1 MAEPASLES
10 AADDRRL
17 QCDDE
22 GGSKAGN
29 LKPYLTSIR
38 VYPIKSLD
46 PLVLPEATVAD
57 EAGIAGDREFALFD
71 AHGTVLHAKR
81 LGKRIMS
88 IRARYQRDGRSVELR
103 VGDSCERFD
112 LEDDRE
118 AVEAWFS
125 LQLQCPV
132 SLRRNG
138 RTGFVD
144 DSDALGPTLVG
155 SASLASVADWFDL
168 ETEELRRR
176 LRTNLEIAG
185 LEPFEEDSLFGPPG
199 QPRRFRIGAVELMG
213 TNPCSRCIV
222 PSIDSLGGSAPDK
235 GFAARF
241 AARREQERW
250 QGSELDRYGH
260 YYRLAINTRL
270 APGQGGKTLRVGD
283 ELSS

>member
-1 MAEPASLES
+1 M
-10 AADDRRL
+10 

-22 GGSKAGN
+22 DGSEVAN
-29 LKPYLTSIR
+29 VKPYLASIR

-46 PLVLPEATVAD
+46 PLVLQEATITD
-57 EAGIAGDREFALFD
+57 RAGIAGDREFALFD
-71 AHGTVLHAKR
+71 AQGTVLHAKR

-88 IRARYQRDGRSVELR
+88 IRARFQSGDRSVELR
-103 VGDSCERFD
+103 AGDDCGLFD
-112 LEDDRE
+112 LEADRE
-118 AVEAWFS
+118 ALEAWFS
-125 LQLQCPV
+125 RQLQRPV

-138 RTGFVD
+138 HTGFVD
-144 DSDALGPTLVG
+144 DREASGPTMVG

-168 ETEELRRR
+168 ETEEVRRR

-222 PSIDSLGGSAPDK
+222 PSIDSQGGSAPDR
-235 GFAARF
+235 GFATRF

-270 APGQGGKTLRVGD
+270 SPGQGGKTLRVGD
-283 ELSS
+283 ELSR